1 VLVVRELSTSFPS
14 PAGPVRAVDD
24 LSFSLQ
30 AGETL
35 AIVGE
40 SGSGKSVTNL
50 SIVGLVD
57 SPPAVVKAAEISFKG
72 RDLRALSEKEF
83 CTIRGREIAF
93 VFQDPM
99 TSLNPFMKVQKQ
111 LAEVLEIH
119 TDLSKAERNV
129 RVLEMLQKVGI
140 SDAERRAKQYPHELS
155 GGMRQRVLIAM
166 ALLCRPSL
174 LIADEPTTALDVT
187 IQAQI
192 LDLIRDL
199 VEETGAALIL
209 VSHDL
214 GVVAGMAQR
223 VMVMY
228 AGQMMEMGPTAQILK
243 EPKHPYTRALLKAVP
258 RLKGAHEER
267 LFSIEGLPPN
277 PSNRPEGCPFAP
289 RCDHREDICES
300 TNPDVR
306 LAGDGHQIRCHI
318 DLPEVSA

>member
-1 VLVVRELSTSFPS
+1 MLVVRDLNTSFPS
-14 PAGPVRAVDD
+14 PSGTVRAVEGI
-24 LSFSLQ
+24 SFSLQ
-30 AGETL
+30 AGESL

-57 SPPAVVKAAEISFKG
+57 CPPALVEAAEMSFKG
-72 RDLRALSEKEF
+72 RDLRTLTEKEF

-99 TSLNPFMKVQKQ
+99 TSLNPFMKIQKQ
-111 LAEVLEIH
+111 LSEVLELH
-119 TDLSKAERNV
+119 TDLSKAERKA
-129 RVLEMLQKVGI
+129 RVLEMLRKVGI
-140 SDAERRAKQYPHELS
+140 GDAERRAKQYPHELS

-166 ALLCRPSL
+166 ALLCSPSL

-192 LDLIRDL
+192 LDLISDL

-214 GVVAGMAQR
+214 GVVAGMVQN

-228 AGQMMEMGPTAQILK
+228 AGQMMEMGPTEQILK
-243 EPKHPYTRALLKAVP
+243 KPRHPYTRALLKAVP
-258 RLKGAHEER
+258 RLKGAPEER
-267 LFSIEGLPPN
+267 LFNIDGMPPT
-277 PSNRPEGCPFAP
+277 PANRPKGCPFAP
-289 RCDHREDICES
+289 RCDHREEICDTSKAE
-300 TNPDVR
+300 VR
-306 LAGDGHQIRCHI
+306 SVDEGHQLRCHM
-318 DLPEVSA
+318 DLAEGPA